1 MKLTKTEIVEY
12 IVAFV
17 GIVGV
22 LAYIHATA
30 EPNQSVRAAQIAP
43 MPIMIHADWTIRA
56 DAGNSGLCFRREALA
71 DSRV

>member
-30 EPNQSVRAAQIAP
+30 AAPQSAGVAQAP
-43 MPIMIHADWTIRA
+43 PIMIEAGWAIRA
-56 DAGNSGLCFRREALA
+56 DAGHSAVRFRDVVLA
-71 DSRV
+71 EVRV